1 MQPSFRPIFGSS
13 QVQIQSTTKPVTP
26 FGGLVSLIEF
36 FSRLDLAT
44 KLQESMPF
52 ELQSPNAIP
61 PAQTLMAFL
70 CAVIAGASRF
80 AHTDWLRADKA
91 LHAMLGI
98 PRFPG
103 TDTIRNFFAR
113 FTQGAIESFWRP
125 LWRWILP
132 FFVAPPE
139 GFSLD
144 LDSTIFQRNGQQ
156 EGAAKGYNPH
166 RPGRKSHHP
175 LLAVLAEAPCILHAW
190 LRSGNTGASRGICEF
205 LKEAFALLPKGWKLR
220 TVRADS
226 GFFAEEL
233 LEFLEDRTIAYVVV
247 ARLTKTIKR
256 RAAAVC
262 QWTPIDQ
269 DYAVSEFTAQLF
281 GWKKVRRFVVVRER
295 VRESKAAV
303 GRKLLDVPGYTFRI
317 FVTNRSE
324 DALVLW
330 RDYNGRAT
338 IEQRIEELKAELNA
352 DGFCMKSF
360 FASESAFLAVLFTF
374 NLLSLYQKAVAPQVH
389 YRQPATLRAAVFL
402 GGAILGRAGRKAV
415 LHISCAWGGFDK
427 HKPLLEAILRW
438 IPPSSPKLD
447 LFKPSNAAAYAI

>member
-1 MQPSFRPIFGSS
+1 
-13 QVQIQSTTKPVTP
+13 
-26 FGGLVSLIEF
+26 VSLIEF
-36 FSRLDLAT
+36 FSRLDLGR

-70 CAVIAGASRF
+70 CGVVVGARRF

-132 FFVAPPE
+132 LFAAPPE

-190 LRSGNTGASRGICEF
+190 LRSGNTGAARGICEF
-205 LKEAFALLPKGWKLR
+205 LKEAFALLPQGWKLR

-233 LEFLEDRTIAYVVV
+233 LEFLEDRGIAYVVV

-256 RAAAVC
+256 KAAMLC

-281 GWKKVRRFVVVRER
+281 GWKKARRFVVVRER

-374 NLLSLYQKAVAPQVH
+374 NLLSLYQKAVTPKAH

-402 GGAILGRAGRKAV
+402 GGAILGHAGRKAV
-415 LHISCAWGGFDK
+415 LRISCAWGGFDK
-427 HKPLLEAILRW
+427 HKPLLDAILQW
-438 IPPSSPKLD
+438 SPPTSPKLNP
-447 LFKPSNAAAYAI
+447 LNPSNAMTSPI